1 MAFQR
6 RAGNRFTG
14 SIWPGFVDAITSLLM
29 VMIFVLT
36 IFMVVQYVLRE
47 EITNQ
52 DDELNALNAQLNDLS
67 EALGLEATRA
77 DRLESRVATLTGSL
91 SAAEARAAEQDR
103 HFPLTAEGE
112 RQAAAIA
119 SFEEQVA
126 ALLAENTGAWRGP
139 RRGGG
144 RDGRGA
150 EPGGGAGPGAGH
162 GAERD
167 RRRRRRR
174 PGWMRPGARRW
185 RR

>member
-6 RAGNRFTG
+6 RAGNRFSG

-67 EALGLEATRA
+67 DALGLEATRA

-91 SAAEARAAEQDR
+91 SAAEALAAQQDALIAN
-103 HFPLTAEGE
+103 LTAEGE

-119 SFEEQVA
+119 SFEQQVA
-126 ALLAENTGAWRGP
+126 ALLAENRELGAARDVAEAL
-139 RRGGG
+139 RRGT
-144 RDGRGA
+144 
-150 EPGGGAGPGAGH
+150 
-162 GAERD
+162 ER
-167 RRRRRRR
+167 
-174 PGWMRPGARRW
+174 MR
-185 RR
+185 